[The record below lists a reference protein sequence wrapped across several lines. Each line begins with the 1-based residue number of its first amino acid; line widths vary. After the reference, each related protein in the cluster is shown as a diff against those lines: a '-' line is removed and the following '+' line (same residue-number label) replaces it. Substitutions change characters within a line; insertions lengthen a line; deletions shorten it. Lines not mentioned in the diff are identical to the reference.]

1 MLVYRCQKDFWMVVI
16 TQVPEPDLQLPFKE
30 QRHQPLAFCSGYFKK
45 ASANWS
51 VPEKEAFPIQ
61 YAVRRFDYL
70 LCTGKHPFRIFADH
84 RNRVFLYNPASVKVF
99 LNRHSLDK
107 VHRWRLNLD
116 GKVVF
121 DRVDIGR

>member
-1 MLVYRCQKDFWMVVI
+1 MVVI

-51 VPEKEAFPIQ
+51 VPEKEAFLIQ

-70 LCTGKHPFRIFADH
+70 LCT
-84 RNRVFLYNPASVKVF
+84 AS
-99 LNRHSLDK
+99 L
-107 VHRWRLNLD
+107 
-116 GKVVF
+116 
-121 DRVDIGR
+121 